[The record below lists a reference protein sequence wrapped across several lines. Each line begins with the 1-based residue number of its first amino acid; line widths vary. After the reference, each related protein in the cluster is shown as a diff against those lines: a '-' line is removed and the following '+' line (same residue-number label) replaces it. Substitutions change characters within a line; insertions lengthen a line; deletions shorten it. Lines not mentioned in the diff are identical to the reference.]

1 MKLNRK
7 TTLLALAMSA
17 GLSVSALNPINLG
30 SGLELTPL
38 GTMLLD
44 GATYAGENHKYFHT
58 GAAIPEA
65 RLGALMTMG
74 RWSARLEVGYAYNK
88 VLLKDAYFQF
98 DIDSHNYLRAGQT
111 VHQFGLQNST
121 AACQKVT
128 MIETENNTI
137 FNESQMI
144 GLMYVHADSTIFATA
159 SLHTESGATTSLT
172 GGPGGLSGQSLGL
185 RTRSVW
191 HPFTD
196 FSRGVAQIG
205 LSAGFSTPEHPKNED
220 EDSYFSFSCNYPTRV
235 NNVRA
240 IGATIE
246 DPRNL
251 WKLSPELLL
260 GYRRIALESQ
270 YYYMRVNRLH
280 DLRHYS
286 ASGAYALLRGVLLG
300 PDYEYSYGAGG
311 IGTPRPG
318 TLEGVLCW
326 NWSNLSDSGVS
337 LRGGRLVDYSL
348 TLNYHINKFMT
359 FRLRGGFVHVWD
371 REGFA
376 DGNLASVQGR
386 LQLIF

>member
-44 GATYAGENHKYFHT
+44 GATYAGENHKDFHT
-58 GAAIPEA
+58 GAAIQEA

-172 GGPGGLSGQSLGL
+172 GGPGGLSDVMANLLSLMQEVIYFNL
-185 RTRSVW
+185 NSSIFPAQELIADRSVP
-191 HPFTD
+191 HPY
-196 FSRGVAQIG
+196 IG
-205 LSAGFSTPEHPKNED
+205 IIT
-220 EDSYFSFSCNYPTRV
+220 
-235 NNVRA
+235 
-240 IGATIE
+240 
-246 DPRNL
+246 
-251 WKLSPELLL
+251 
-260 GYRRIALESQ
+260 
-270 YYYMRVNRLH
+270 
-280 DLRHYS
+280 
-286 ASGAYALLRGVLLG
+286 
-300 PDYEYSYGAGG
+300 
-311 IGTPRPG
+311 GT
-318 TLEGVLCW
+318 V
-326 NWSNLSDSGVS
+326 
-337 LRGGRLVDYSL
+337 
-348 TLNYHINKFMT
+348 T
-359 FRLRGGFVHVWD
+359 F
-371 REGFA
+371 
-376 DGNLASVQGR
+376 
-386 LQLIF
+386 